1 MSYGST
7 LVYMQ
12 DIPGHIHQSRSFQL
26 HYNCAVALYAFINRL
41 SNYFVPVDNTDL
53 KLSECLD
60 KHGFIKTLNT
70 KHVKENC

>member
-7 LVYMQ
+7 LAYMQ
-12 DIPGHIHQSRSFQL
+12 DIPGHIHQRSFQL
-26 HYNCAVALYAFINRL
+26 QYNSAVALYAFINRL
-41 SNYFVPVDNTDL
+41 SNNFVLPVDST
-53 KLSECLD
+53 ECID